1 MLVNQHIGDF
11 YNTSV
16 SLQPRAL
23 GRKSH
28 FHDFYKAFNQ
38 RPFSFA
44 IFYIEILAAFSIKI
58 SFSLLQH

>member
-1 MLVNQHIGDF
+1 MLVNQHKGDF

-16 SLQPRAL
+16 SLQPRAREVVNHTSMIFTKRL
-23 GRKSH
+23 IRGL
-28 FHDFYKAFNQ
+28 F
-38 RPFSFA
+38 FA